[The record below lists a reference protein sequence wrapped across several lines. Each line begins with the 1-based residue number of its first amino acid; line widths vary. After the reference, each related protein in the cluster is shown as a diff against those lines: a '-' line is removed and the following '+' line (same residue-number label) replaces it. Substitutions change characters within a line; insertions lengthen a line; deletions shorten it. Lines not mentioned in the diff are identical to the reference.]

1 MILKMADRARAGAAA
16 DSSLRDWPAL
26 GDRVNKHEVHIGPG
40 GGQRFPCFRRAGLHQ
55 QWMALRRARD
65 VEGAHAKK
73 VLALILEMMHL
84 VGIGK

>member
-1 MILKMADRARAGAAA
+1 MGRIAPVLAQPLIHLFAIGQ
-16 DSSLRDWPAL
+16 PL

-65 VEGAHAKK
+65 VERAAHAK